1 MIFDPPVLA
10 LLLAATLAA
19 LVALPAAAF
28 AVRVLRW
35 WDIRS
40 GHERQIAMERQTYLV
55 TTALKLVL
63 VLQMAA
69 LALFVH
75 NADRMAVLF
84 TGAMCAL
91 GTLNVNA
98 YGMPAFLLQVAVFF
112 AAALWLIVNHADEQG
127 RDYPYTR
134 LKYAL
139 LLLFAPLVVTAAI
152 VEWLYFLNL
161 DPNVITSC
169 CSKLFTPEATGTAA
183 DLSALPP
190 AVALSVLFGGL
201 VLLAMLGLMGRHWRA
216 ARLAFGGLAAL
227 WFGLAIAAIIS
238 AIAPYIYE
246 TPNHHCPFC
255 ILKPQ
260 FGFIGYALYVP
271 LFLATALATG
281 SGLLSAL
288 PVPASLQE
296 RLPRLLDRLTFGALS
311 LYGLFAL
318 VALHAIWR
326 SHLILLG

>member
-19 LVALPAAAF
+19 LVAVPAALF
-28 AVRVLRW
+28 AVRVLRH
-35 WDIRS
+35 WDLAS
-40 GHERQIAMERQTYLV
+40 GSARQIAMERQTYLV

-63 VLQMAA
+63 LLQMAA

-98 YGMPAFLLQVAVFF
+98 YGMPAFLAQVAVFF
-112 AAALWLIVNHADEQG
+112 TAALWLIVNHADERG

-139 LLLFAPLVVTAAI
+139 LLAFAPLVVGAA
-152 VEWLYFLNL
+152 VLEWLYFLNL

-190 AVALSVLFGGL
+190 RLALGTLFGGL
-201 VLLAMLGLMGRHWRA
+201 ILLIVLGLAGRRFRA
-216 ARLAFGGLAAL
+216 ARIAFGASAAL
-227 WFGLAIAAIIS
+227 WFGLAIADIIS

-260 FGFIGYALYVP
+260 YGFIGYALYVP
-271 LFLATALATG
+271 LFLATALAAGT
-281 SGLLSAL
+281 GLLAAL
-288 PVPASLQE
+288 PQPASLRHTLPQMLK
-296 RLPRLLDRLTFGALS
+296 RLKTGALA
-311 LYGLFAL
+311 LYALFGLVVL
-318 VALHAIWR
+318 YAIWR

>member
-19 LVALPAAAF
+19 LVAVPAALF
-28 AVRVLRW
+28 AVRVLRH

-40 GHERQIAMERQTYLV
+40 GSETQIAMERQTYLV

-91 GTLNVNA
+91 GTLNVNE

-139 LLLFAPLVVTAAI
+139 LLAFAPLVLAAAV

-169 CSKLFTPEATGTAA
+169 CSKLFTPEATGAAA

-190 AVALSVLFGGL
+190 GVALATLFGGL
-201 VLLAMLGLMGRHWRA
+201 VLLVMLGLAGRHWRL
-216 ARLAFGGLAAL
+216 ARLAFGALAVL
-227 WFGLAIAAIIS
+227 WFGLAIADIIS

-271 LFLATALATG
+271 LFLATALAAG
-281 SGLLSAL
+281 AGLLAAL
-288 PVPASLQE
+288 PQPASLSA
-296 RLPRLLDRLTFGALS
+296 RLPQMLKRLETGALV
-311 LYGLFAL
+311 LYALFGL
-318 VALHAIWR
+318 VALYAIWR

>member
-1 MIFDPPVLA
+1 MIFDPPILA
-10 LLLAATLAA
+10 LLLAAALAVLVVVPAA
-19 LVALPAAAF
+19 LF
-28 AVRVLRW
+28 AVRVLRH
-35 WDIRS
+35 WDVRS
-40 GHERQIAMERQTYLV
+40 GTAAQIAMERRTYLV

-63 VLQMAA
+63 LLQMAA

-112 AAALWLIVNHADEQG
+112 AAAVWLVVNHADERG

-139 LLLFAPLVVTAAI
+139 LLAFAPLVVAAAGF
-152 VEWLYFLNL
+152 EWLYFLNL

-169 CSKLFTPEATGTAA
+169 CSKLFTPEASGAAA

-190 AVALSVLFGGL
+190 RLALGGLFGGL
-201 VLLAMLGLMGRHWRA
+201 VV
-216 ARLAFGGLAAL
+216 LAAL
-227 WFGLAIAAIIS
+227 GWLGRDRRPARIAFGLLSVAWFLLAVAGIIS
-238 AIAPYIYE
+238 ALAPYVYE

-260 FGFIGYALYVP
+260 YGFIGYALYLP
-271 LFLATALATG
+271 LFAATALAAG
-281 SGLLSAL
+281 VGLLSAL
-288 PVPASLQE
+288 ATPASLKGVLE
-296 RLPRLLDRLTFGALS
+296 PLLARLSF
-311 LYGLFAL
+311 
-318 VALHAIWR
+318 VALACYAAFGLIAAHTIWR
-326 SHLILLG
+326 SHLILIG